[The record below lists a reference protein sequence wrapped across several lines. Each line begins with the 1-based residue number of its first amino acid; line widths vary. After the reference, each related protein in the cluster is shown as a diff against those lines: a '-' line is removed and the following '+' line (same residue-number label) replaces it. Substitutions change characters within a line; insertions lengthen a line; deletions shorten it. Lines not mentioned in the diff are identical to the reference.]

1 MQLAT
6 EKKTLSHLEL
16 IGSNNS
22 SPLDAYQ
29 TYNNN
34 TPASLSR
41 NQSDSA
47 LPYYFMKQRKRN
59 DFPCS
64 EKFRTSES
72 ELKVKKRIVL
82 KDGDYNLLRTN
93 ISRLHQHYWADLFTT
108 LVDIRWRW
116 NLLVFSMAFLTSWL
130 LFAVLWWL
138 VSFGHSDLRSGGA
151 GNNSTNPAPC
161 VQDVTDFTTALL
173 FSIETQHTIGYG
185 GRQITEHCPYAIC
198 VMMLQC
204 ICGVAIQALM
214 TGLVFAK
221 LSRPK
226 KRAATILFS
235 RTAVI
240 HERNGNLC
248 LVIRVGD
255 IRKSRILEA
264 HAHAILVRC
273 REQGLEQQELNLGE
287 TPNIDDSNRVL
298 LSWPIELIHRIDHQ
312 SPFYNVTKQS
322 LLSEHFELVV
332 YLEGV
337 VECTGM
343 TTQARTSYLPGEIAW
358 AQRFQPLISY
368 NYSRCQYHID
378 YSLFHCTT
386 SSLDSRD
393 SQQFLNVSKPIRN
406 QLENMGR
413 IQSV

>member
-1 MQLAT
+1 
-6 EKKTLSHLEL
+6 
-16 IGSNNS
+16 
-22 SPLDAYQ
+22 
-29 TYNNN
+29 
-34 TPASLSR
+34 
-41 NQSDSA
+41 
-47 LPYYFMKQRKRN
+47 MKQRRRN
-59 DFPCS
+59 DFACP
-64 EKFRTSES
+64 EKFSASNSES
-72 ELKVKKRIVL
+72 DAMDKKRIVL
-82 KDGDYNLLRTN
+82 KDGDYNLIRTN

-116 NLLVFSMAFLTSWL
+116 NLLVFSMAFLTSWMV
-130 LFAVLWWL
+130 FAVLWWL
-138 VSFGHSDLRSGGA
+138 VSYTHDDLSRYGPGGVMI
-151 GNNSTNPAPC
+151 NSTSDHIPC
-161 VQDVTDFTTALL
+161 VHSVTDFTTALL

-185 GRQITEHCPYAIC
+185 GRQITERCPYAIG

-226 KRAATILFS
+226 KRAATIIFS

-240 HERNGNLC
+240 NERNGNLC

-273 REQGLEQQELNLGE
+273 RDTGLEQQELNLGE

-298 LSWPIELIHRIDHQ
+298 LSWPIELIHKIDEH
-312 SPFYNVTKQS
+312 SPFYNITKQS
-322 LLSEHFELVV
+322 LLSEHFELIV

-358 AQRFQPLISY
+358 SQRFQPLVSY
-368 NYSRCQYHID
+368 NHSRRQYHID

-386 SSLDSRD
+386 SSVPESNTTTSTNENGTHANGTAQR
-393 SQQFLNVSKPIRN
+393 FLSVSKPIRN
-406 QLENMGR
+406 QLETMGR